1 MPFSCALKS
10 VTTPWLTPLFS
21 LLMKSYKETR
31 LGHGLLLTGSDGVG
45 KFKFAQQVSK
55 YLLCENRLQL
65 DESCGHCHAC
75 NLVKANTHVDLH
87 LLKKEEGKQS
97 ISIDQIRE
105 LTNSLNSRPQLGEN
119 KVVIIKD
126 VQFLTVQAAN
136 ALLKTLEEPQA
147 NTFIILLASTH
158 HDLLPTLLSR
168 VQHTHIHTPDQATL
182 LNWLNDQGLQVADKG
197 LLPFFKNSP
206 LALLNHLQS
215 DSPDVR
221 KQCIEGLFSILHKS
235 ETLFDF
241 SKFLAESVDKNLQGL
256 FFLLHDL
263 HKLKINDGDSD
274 GQFAVI
280 YNFALPQLI
289 IWQKQITLKA
299 LRKLSADT
307 LKTRKLL
314 MNHSALKKE
323 LLINALLIDI
333 KNEFTHS

>member
-1 MPFSCALKS
+1 MPFSCVLKS
-10 VTTPWLTPLFS
+10 VPTPWLTPLFS
-21 LLMKSYKETR
+21 LLTKSYKETR

-45 KFKFAQQVSK
+45 KFKFAQQVAK

-65 DESCGHCHAC
+65 NESCGHCHAC

-105 LTNSLNSRPQLGEN
+105 LTHRLNSKPQLGES

-126 VQFLTVQAAN
+126 VQFLTIQAAN

-147 NTFIILLASTH
+147 NTFILLLASTH

-182 LNWLNDQGLQVADKG
+182 LNWLNDQGLQVADSG

-206 LALLNHLQS
+206 LALLNHLQ
-215 DSPDVR
+215 DASPDAR
-221 KQCIEGLFSILHKS
+221 KQCVEGLFSMLQKA

-241 SKFLAESVDKNLQGL
+241 SRFLAESVDKNLQAL

-263 HKLKINDGDSD
+263 HKLKINDGD
-274 GQFAVI
+274 GQYAVS

-289 IWQKQITLKA
+289 MWQKQVSLKA
-299 LRKLSADT
+299 FRKLSEDT

-333 KNEFTHS
+333 KNEFHSPTL